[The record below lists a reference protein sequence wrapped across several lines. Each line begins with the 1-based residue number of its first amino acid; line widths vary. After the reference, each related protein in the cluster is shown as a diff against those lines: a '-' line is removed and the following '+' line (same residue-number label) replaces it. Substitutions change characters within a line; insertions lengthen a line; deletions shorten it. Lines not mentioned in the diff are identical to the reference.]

1 MLKLVLEFQPDLKFQ
16 VDEDVSDDGIEFCLE
31 LSQSTAAN
39 HHSAAFHTVYVGPD
53 YSFLVRDL
61 KAGEPYLL
69 RVASRREG
77 SSSFGPLSL
86 VQSAVTNIPHFS
98 MSLQSLFFRWDPQS
112 IVTFSLL

>member
-1 MLKLVLEFQPDLKFQ
+1 MLVLEFQPDTKFQ

-39 HHSAAFHTVYVGPD
+39 HHTASFHTVYVGPD

-98 MSLQSLFFRWDPQS
+98 MLLQSFFFFVGIEF
-112 IVTFSLL
+112 IVTFSIGYL